1 MKLEQQSSIPAS
13 REAVWAVLEDVPRAA
28 QMIPGVKDVADLGD
42 NKYSGTMQVGIGP
55 MKMNLQ
61 GELTASPDA
70 ENYEWRLEGHAQDRR
85 LGGGIRVI
93 VEAKLGES
101 EPGRSD
107 LSVATDIQFM
117 GRLGTLG
124 QPLIRSRANDQMKQ
138 FTNNLMKEVSG

>member
-1 MKLEQQSSIPAS
+1 MKLEQQSSIGAS
-13 REAVWAVLEDVPRAA
+13 REAIWAVLEDIPRAA
-28 QMIPGVKDVADLGD
+28 QMIPGVKDVAEVGE
-42 NKYSGTMQVGIGP
+42 NTYSGIMQVGIGP

-61 GELTASPDA
+61 GELTASPDP

-101 EPGRSD
+101 EAGKSD
-107 LSVATDIQFM
+107 LSVSTDIQFM

-138 FTNNLMKEVSG
+138 FTKNLAKEVGG